1 MPGKANMISHAK
13 LRFLKASPQKTR
25 LVVDQIRGRG
35 VADAIAILKM
45 SKKRVSRDIEKLLNS
60 AIANAQNRE
69 ERVDVDD
76 LFVSRAFVDRGPSER
91 RGRPGPMGRF
101 MPIVK
106 RRSHVTV
113 ELDLRGS
120 K

>member
-1 MPGKANMISHAK
+1 
-13 LRFLKASPQKTR
+13 
-25 LVVDQIRGRG
+25 
-35 VADAIAILKM
+35 
-45 SKKRVSRDIEKLLNS
+45 VSRDIEKLLNS

-69 ERVDVDD
+69 ERVDVDE
-76 LFVSRAFVDRGPSER
+76 LYVSRAFVDRGPSER

-113 ELDLRGS
+113 ELDLRGAQQA
-120 K
+120 